1 MKNSCK
7 CCFLTV
13 FILFGVSGIWAQEK
27 SPKLEDLKWVAGCWE
42 INKPEKKSLV
52 SEQWMAPVGDA
63 MIGMSR
69 TMRNGKKGGFEFLR
83 IVQNDTGIFYISKPS
98 ENSEETSFKLIKLA
112 SNEVT
117 FENPTHDFP
126 KIGGDECR
134 DGMCHLPPTRTP
146 TPIMPATGQ
155 LSPSARRPRKFT
167 PHRSFSTPM
176 NSGLWK
182 MNPADP
188 GR

>member
-27 SPKLEDLKWVAGCWE
+27 SPKLEDLKWIAGCWE

-69 TMRNGKKGGFEFLR
+69 TMRNGKMGGFEFLR
-83 IVQNDTGIFYISKPS
+83 IVQNETGIFYISKPS
-98 ENSEETSFKLIKLA
+98 ENSEETSFKLIKWA
-112 SNEVT
+112 SNEMT

-126 KIGGDECR
+126 QRIIYKLTKADSLAARIEGNMNGKLRGIDFP
-134 DGMCHLPPTRTP
+134 MTR
-146 TPIMPATGQ
+146 IKCG
-155 LSPSARRPRKFT
+155 
-167 PHRSFSTPM
+167 
-176 NSGLWK
+176 
-182 MNPADP
+182 
-188 GR
+188 